1 METNQ
6 FRNLV
11 ESVNNL
17 LSGVDANAELQEA
30 QKIVAD
36 YLDSWFGEDLTEDI
50 EDEAIEEALVNALEI
65 AEAIEV
71 VLSQTKTSN

>member
-6 FRNLV
+6 FRNLI